1 MPFTAPQA
9 RSIRLALAAVALALL
24 VSPLAAQDFP
34 DLRGTW
40 TGSGRGVISGAL
52 GHHDP
57 SAKPRFKDDKTPW
70 TMVITEQ
77 QDGGVIGTLGNDRLT
92 ETLIGVIADD
102 GKTLYFVD
110 EDSLLTGSLR
120 SENEMAFCVQETG
133 AAMVASCYVLT
144 RQ

>member
-1 MPFTAPQA
+1 MPFTIPQA
-9 RSIRLALAAVALALL
+9 RTTRVALAAAALALL
-24 VSPLAAQDFP
+24 TSPLAAQDFP

-40 TGSGRGVISGAL
+40 TGTGRGVISGDL
-52 GHHDP
+52 GHHEP
-57 SAKPRFKDDKTPW
+57 SAKPRFKDDTTPW
-70 TMVITEQ
+70 TMVISEQ
-77 QDGGVIGTLGNDRLT
+77 QGGGVIGTLGNGRLT

-102 GKTLYFVD
+102 GRTLHFVD

-120 SENEMAFCVQETG
+120 SETEMAFCVQETG